1 MDKGE
6 ILRDYKAA
14 KNHKRQI
21 PILAEL
27 NACDKEKIIEI
38 LNSGGYT
45 MVFNTNGV
53 DISTK
58 LEEIKGRLQKGE
70 SVATLAKAYH
80 VSQKAMRNL
89 LGIEEMEE
97 NNTVDDA
104 DKTMQDDKK
113 LIEQLGD
120 MVNSLT
126 AERDELL
133 AKLSSRDAQIE
144 RLNYELDRISNDY
157 ERESGYFAKY
167 NELCIKNNQLNA
179 TIDILIEKISI
190 LKAVCRNG

>member
-70 SVATLAKAYH
+70 NVAALAKAYH

-97 NNTVDDA
+97 NNTVDGA

-133 AKLSSRDAQIE
+133 TKLSSRDAQIE

>member
-38 LNSGGYT
+38 LNRGGYT

-70 SVATLAKAYH
+70 SVTTLAKAYH

-97 NNTVDDA
+97 NNTVDGA
-104 DKTMQDDKK
+104 DKTMQDDEK
-113 LIEQLGD
+113 LIKQLGD

-144 RLNYELDRISNDY
+144 RLNYELNRISNDY